1 MRALHSKDMR
11 NVADP
16 TAMNAAELAS
26 YLARHPVLAG
36 LPPEHIALIVSFAT
50 VQQHPAQ
57 SRIFV
62 HDQDADAFYIVHSGR
77 VTIEVPALGA
87 EPLAIQNV
95 GPDSILGW
103 SWLLPPYRWLF
114 DARASVAST
123 VVAVDGKR
131 LREACEQDPALGY
144 RILKLFAALMA
155 ERLNAARVT
164 AMRHYSGV

>member
-1 MRALHSKDMR
+1 
-11 NVADP
+11 
-16 TAMNAAELAS
+16 MNATELAA
-26 YLARHPVLAG
+26 YLSHHPVLRS
-36 LPPEHIALIVSFAT
+36 LPSEQIALIVSFAT

-62 HDQDADAFYIVHSGR
+62 HDQNADAFYIVQSGK
-77 VTIEVPALGA
+77 VMIEVPSLGG
-87 EPLAIQNV
+87 EPLEIQTL

-114 DARASVAST
+114 DARAAVPST

-131 LREACEQDPALGY
+131 LRDACEQDPALGY

-155 ERLNAARVT
+155 ERLNAARIT
-164 AMRHYSGV
+164 AMKHYTG